1 MAPVMRPQ
9 QHRSSPVPCIPT
21 ESETD
26 KNCPGGPNLSACAFL
41 CSFSVSVLM
50 AGLLLYYLFL
60 RALSESNSPD
70 YLESLGC
77 SRNDCFTSAGL
88 LIATLN
94 AHIDPCFDF
103 KKYVTSRWLPDA
115 SGDASEQWN
124 YKWNVK
130 YLWMR
135 NVVQE
140 ISGPYF
146 TSPPESMVASS
157 FGACESRSS
166 ENAPETRVVFKE
178 LLRTL
183 DIPWPE
189 QPTGD
194 RDPFDVHF
202 NLCVRWNIPLW
213 FDVRL
218 LPDNALKSRRAIYV
232 DPSVYAEFWGSQYRS
247 MGDDAVV
254 RRYIDEYI
262 LHFDVGDEAANTSTQ
277 RVDTFHVFS
286 FTRRTTFILEAVHG
300 KSGPEFHTFES
311 LAKAFGLRP
320 DRFLDL
326 MNSYFRPRKN
336 FQRHDVAVVKNKGT
350 AEAVRH
356 ITANHDPA
364 LLRSHLGWWVLQ
376 IYAPIADASFFVQ
389 KYGSEELAHLIT
401 PLFCET
407 QMESS
412 FKILLF
418 AKIVDIN
425 FPDTLR
431 QKVQDVLRNVREQ
444 TAVLYEQSGS
454 RVGVDVGRKF
464 RRISVNLWPKPEYRW
479 PDRLRRIYASH
490 NTSKSTSLGHW
501 ITERRANAELIGSDA
516 YFEDKRLPHSFS
528 KEPIF
533 YDSLLNEVSMSML
546 LSYGPF
552 FHPDEDAAINY
563 GGLGAAFSTA
573 VLSGGLLTEVAN
585 PAATLENAA
594 ANDSLTTIHEATHVF
609 RIDKPL
615 PNITKQG
622 FLPAFRAFQ
631 ALKHQQTNDGHALS
645 PEKLFFINY
654 CHTQTRVRTSFDCN
668 AVLQGAESF
677 VSAFNCKR
685 GSHMNP

>member
-1 MAPVMRPQ
+1 MAAVIMPR
-9 QHRSSPVPCIPT
+9 QHRSSPIPCIPT
-21 ESETD
+21 DSDTD
-26 KNCPGGPNLSACAFL
+26 KKCPGGPNHCACAFL
-41 CSFSVSVLM
+41 CIVGGSVLI

-60 RALSESNSPD
+60 RALSESNHPD

-77 SRNDCFTSAGL
+77 HRNDCFTSKGL
-88 LIATLN
+88 LTETLN
-94 AHIDPCFDF
+94 ASIDPCLDF
-103 KKYVTSRWLPDA
+103 KKYVTSRWLSDP

-135 NVVQE
+135 KVVDQ
-140 ISGPYF
+140 IRGPYF

-157 FGACESRSS
+157 FRACESRSA
-166 ENAPETRVVFKE
+166 ENATETRAIFKE

-194 RDPFDVHF
+194 RDPFEVHF
-202 NLCVRWNIPLW
+202 NLCVRWNMPLW

-218 LPDNALKSRRAIYV
+218 LPEEALKSRRAIYV
-232 DPSVYAEFWGSQYRS
+232 DPSVYAKFWGSQYRS
-247 MGDDAVV
+247 MGDDATV
-254 RRYIDEYI
+254 RRYIDQYV
-262 LHFDVGDEAANTSTQ
+262 LHFDVDDGAANTSTQ
-277 RVDTFHVFS
+277 RVDTYRVFT
-286 FTRRTTFILEAVHG
+286 FTRRTTFMLESVHR

-320 DRFLDL
+320 GRFVAL
-326 MNSYFRPRKN
+326 MNSYFRPRKD
-336 FQRHDVAVVKNKGT
+336 FSPHDVAVVKKKGT
-350 AEAVRH
+350 AQAVRY

-389 KYGSEELAHLIT
+389 KYGSKELAHLIT

-418 AKIVDIN
+418 AKNVDIN
-425 FPDTLR
+425 FPEELR
-431 QKVQDVLRNVREQ
+431 RKVQDVLNNVREQ

-454 RVGVDVGRKF
+454 RVGADVGRKF
-464 RRISVNLWPKPEYRW
+464 RRMNVNLWPKPEYRW
-479 PDRLRRIYASH
+479 PDKLRLIYASH
-490 NTSKSTSLGHW
+490 NTSKSTSLDHW
-501 ITERRANAELIGSDA
+501 ITERRANAELIGTDA

-546 LSYGPF
+546 LAYQPF
-552 FHPDEDAAINY
+552 FYPDGDAAINH
-563 GGLGAAFSTA
+563 GGLGAAFSSA
-573 VLSGGLLTEVAN
+573 LLAGGLLTEVAD
-585 PAATLENAA
+585 PTTTLENAA
-594 ANDSLTTIHEATHVF
+594 DNDSLTTIHEATNVF
-609 RIDKPL
+609 RIDEPL
-615 PNITKQG
+615 PKIAERG
-622 FLPAFRAFQ
+622 FLPAFRALQ
-631 ALKHQQTNDGHALS
+631 ALKHQQAKAHTFS
-645 PEKLFFINY
+645 EEKLFFISY
-654 CHTQTRVRTSFDCN
+654 CHTQTRVRRSFDCN
-668 AVLQGAESF
+668 AVLQGADSF
-677 VSAFNCKR
+677 VSAFNCKK
-685 GSHMNP
+685 GSRMNP